1 MLKEL
6 TDDDRYYQ
14 NLGLKCGLE
23 IHQQLKTEKK
33 LFCRCKAL
41 LHRDKPNAVIL
52 RHMRPT
58 LSELGEY
65 DGTALMEFKT
75 KKNVI
80 YQLYDDTV
88 CTYEMDDTPPFHL
101 NQQALDIAL
110 EIALLHNC
118 SIVDEIHIS
127 RKQYLDG
134 SIPTGFQRTGIIGI
148 DGWIPY
154 KNRKIGIIQLGLEE
168 DACREVSD
176 VGHKIIFK
184 TDRLSIPL
192 VEVVT
197 YPDIRTPA
205 EAGEVAN
212 LIGRLL
218 RSTGKVRR
226 GLGSIRQDVNVSIAG
241 GTRVE
246 LKGVPKL
253 QYIAKAVA
261 NEATRQKAL
270 LDIRDELRLRGITE
284 ETLRSE
290 YQDVT
295 SIFKSSG
302 CKQFKEVIKNKGKI
316 YGIVLRVFA
325 GILDDPIQPGK
336 TLGDEIAGRVRV
348 IACQD
353 VMPNIVYSN
362 HFEEFGLAS
371 EEINRLEKLF
381 NAKLTDT
388 IVLAWGNETDVK
400 TAIKEIRIRAVDATI
415 GVPSETRQVFPDGT
429 NDFERILPG
438 PNRMYPDTDSPPTPI
453 LKKHLEHIKKALPER
468 IWDCEKRLEELGLPK
483 PLVKSLSISQN
494 LKIFNKIVENLDI
507 DPLLVSVTLEEKL
520 KWLRRKGK
528 NVELISDESLYQI
541 FEMLNKNKFSKEAI
555 PALLEFLAD
564 NPDKTVKKAI
574 AELDIKPMSIEE
586 LQNVVDEVLPRYSNP
601 KKIGRPF
608 KTIMGEVMKIAR
620 NRIDG
625 KLVAEVLKTKLGTF
639 IEDYEAYNTKGGRKN
654 GHRNN

>member
-1 MLKEL
+1 MPKEV
-6 TDDDRYYQ
+6 TDGEEYYRK
-14 NLGLKCGLE
+14 LGLKCGLE

-33 LFCRCKAL
+33 LFCHCRAV
-41 LHRDKPNAVIL
+41 LHNDEPSAVIL

-101 NQQALDIAL
+101 NQEALDIAI

-148 DGWIPY
+148 EGWVPY
-154 KNRKIGIIQLGLEE
+154 KNRKIRVIQLGLEE

-176 VGHKIIFK
+176 VGHKIVFK

-197 YPDIRTPA
+197 YPDIQTPS

-226 GLGSIRQDVNVSIAG
+226 GLGSIRQDVNVSIEG

-246 LKGVPKL
+246 LKGIPKL
-253 QYIAKAVA
+253 QYIGKAVA
-261 NEATRQKAL
+261 NEARRQSAL
-270 LDIRDELRLRGITE
+270 LDIRDELRLRGITK
-284 ETLRSE
+284 ETFQSE
-290 YQDVT
+290 YRDVT
-295 SIFKSSG
+295 SILKKSA
-302 CKQFKEVIKNKGKI
+302 CKRFKEIIKDKGKI
-316 YGIVLRVFA
+316 YGIILRVFA
-325 GILDDPIQPGK
+325 GILDEPTHSGK
-336 TLGDEIAGRVRV
+336 TFGDEIAGRVRV

-353 VMPNIVYSN
+353 VMPNIVYSD
-362 HFEEFGLAS
+362 HFKEFGLS
-371 EEINRLEKLF
+371 LGDINRLEKLF

-388 IVLAWGNETDVK
+388 IVLVWGNEADVK
-400 TAIKEIRIRAVDATI
+400 TAVKEIRIRAVDATI

-453 LKKHLEHIKKALPER
+453 FEKDLEHIKKSLPEP
-468 IWDCEKRLEELGLPK
+468 IWDCEKRLGSLGLTE
-483 PLVKSLSISQN
+483 PLIKSLSISQN
-494 LKIFNKIVENLDI
+494 LKVFNKIIEKLDVK
-507 DPLLVSVTLEEKL
+507 PMLVAVTLEEKL

-528 NVELISDESLYQI
+528 NVDLISDEHLYQL
-541 FEMLNKNKFSKEAI
+541 FEMLNENKFSKEAI
-555 PALLEFLAD
+555 PILLEFLAD
-564 NPDKTVKKAI
+564 NPGKTVNKAI
-574 AELDIKPMSIEE
+574 REFNIKPMSDEE
-586 LQNVVDEVLPRYSNP
+586 LQNAVDEALNQYSNP
-601 KKIGRPF
+601 KKASNLF
-608 KTIMGEVMKIAR
+608 KIIMGEVMKSAR

-625 KLVAEVLKTKLGTF
+625 KLVAEVVETKLRTF
-639 IEDYEAYNTKGGRKN
+639 AEG
-654 GHRNN
+654 

>member
-1 MLKEL
+1 MSKEL
-6 TDDDRYYQ
+6 TDNEEYYRK
-14 NLGLKCGLE
+14 LGLKCGLE
-23 IHQQLKTEKK
+23 VHQQLKTEKK

-41 LHRDKPNAVIL
+41 LHNDDPSAVIL

-88 CTYEMDDTPPFHL
+88 CTYEMDDTPPFRL
-101 NQQALDIAL
+101 NQQALDMAL
-110 EIALLHNC
+110 EVALLHNC

-154 KNRKIGIIQLGLEE
+154 KNRKIRIIQLGLEE

-212 LIGRLL
+212 FIGRLL

-226 GLGSIRQDVNVSIAG
+226 GLGSVRQDVNVSIDG

-246 LKGVPKL
+246 LKGIPKL

-261 NEATRQKAL
+261 NEARRQKAL
-270 LDIRDELRLRGITE
+270 LDIRDELRLRGITKG
-284 ETLRSE
+284 TFQSE
-290 YQDVT
+290 YQNVT
-295 SIFKSSG
+295 SIFKNSG
-302 CKQFKEVIKNKGKI
+302 CKRFKEVIKNKGKI

-325 GILDDPIQPGK
+325 GIFDKPTQPGK
-336 TLGDEIAGRVRV
+336 TFGDEVAGRVRV

-362 HFEEFGLAS
+362 HFEGFSLSS
-371 EEINRLEKLF
+371 EEINQLEKLF
-381 NAKLTDT
+381 NVKSTDV
-388 IVLAWGNETDVK
+388 IVLAWGDEADVK
-400 TAIKEIRIRAVDATI
+400 TAVDEIKIRAVDATS

-453 LKKHLEHIKKALPER
+453 LEEHLEHIRRALPER
-468 IWDCEKRLEELGLPK
+468 IWDCEKRLEKLGLTE

-494 LKIFNKIVENLDI
+494 LKVFDKIVEKLDVNPI
-507 DPLLVSVTLEEKL
+507 LVAVTLEEKL

-528 NVELISDESLYQI
+528 NVDLISDESLYQL
-541 FEMLNKNKFSKEAI
+541 FEMLNENKFSKEAI
-555 PALLEFLAD
+555 PTILEFLVD

-586 LQNVVDEVLPRYSNP
+586 LQNVVDEALTRYSNP
-601 KKIGRPF
+601 KKISSPF
-608 KTIMGEVMKIAR
+608 KITMGEVMKIAR
-620 NRIDG
+620 NRMDG
-625 KLVAEVLKTKLGTF
+625 KLVAEVVETKLRTF
-639 IEDYEAYNTKGGRKN
+639 IDG
-654 GHRNN
+654 

>member
-1 MLKEL
+1 MSKEL
-6 TDDDRYYQ
+6 IDDEKYYRE
-14 NLGLKCGLE
+14 LGLKCGLE
-23 IHQQLKTEKK
+23 IHQQLLTEKK
-33 LFCRCKAL
+33 LFCRCRAV
-41 LHRDKPNAVIL
+41 LHRDEPSAVIL

-88 CTYEMDDTPPFHL
+88 CTYEMDDTPPFRI

-110 EIALLHNC
+110 EVSLLLNC

-134 SIPTGFQRTGIIGI
+134 SIPTGFQRTGIVGVE
-148 DGWIPY
+148 GWIPY
-154 KNRKIGIIQLGLEE
+154 KNRKIRIIQLGLEE
-168 DACREVSD
+168 DACREISD

-197 YPDIRTPA
+197 YPDILTPA

-226 GLGSIRQDVNVSIAG
+226 GLGSVRQDVNVSIDG

-261 NEATRQKAL
+261 NEARRQKAL
-270 LDIRDELRLRGITE
+270 LDIRDELRLRGMSERTF
-284 ETLRSE
+284 RSE

-295 SIFKSSG
+295 SIFKNSG
-302 CKQFKEVIKNKGKI
+302 CERFKEVIKNKGKI

-325 GILDDPIQPGK
+325 GIFDKPTQPGK
-336 TLGDEIAGRVRV
+336 TFGDEIAGRVRV

-362 HFEEFGLAS
+362 HFEEFSLSS
-371 EEINRLEKLF
+371 EEINHLETLF
-381 NAKLTDT
+381 NAKSTDT
-388 IVLAWGNETDVK
+388 IVLVWGDEADVK
-400 TAIKEIRIRAVDATI
+400 TAVEEIKIRAADATI

-438 PNRMYPDTDSPPTPI
+438 PNRMYPDTDSPPAPI
-453 LKKHLEHIKKALPER
+453 LEEHLEHIRKVLPER
-468 IWDCEKRLEELGLPK
+468 IWDCEKRLEKLGLPE
-483 PLVKSLSISQN
+483 PLVKSISISRN
-494 LKIFNKIVENLDI
+494 LKIFNKIVEKLDVK
-507 DPLLVSVTLEEKL
+507 PMLVAVTLEEKL

-528 NVELISDESLYQI
+528 NVDLISDESLYQL
-541 FEMLNKNKFSKEAI
+541 FEMLSENKFSKEAI
-555 PALLEFLAD
+555 PAILGVLAD
-564 NPDKTVKKAI
+564 TPDKTVKNVI
-574 AELDIKPMSIEE
+574 AELGIKPMSIEE
-586 LQNVVDEVLPRYSNP
+586 LQNVVDEVLAQYSNP

-608 KTIMGEVMKIAR
+608 KIIMGEVMKVAR

-625 KLVAEVLKTKLGTF
+625 KLVKEVVETKLG
-639 IEDYEAYNTKGGRKN
+639 ISMDE
-654 GHRNN
+654 

>member
-1 MLKEL
+1 MSEEL
-6 TDDDRYYQ
+6 VDDEKYYRK
-14 NLGLKCGLE
+14 LGLKCGLE
-23 IHQQLKTEKK
+23 VHQQLLTKKK
-33 LFCRCKAL
+33 LFCRCKAV
-41 LHRDKPNAVIL
+41 LHTDEPSAVIL

-88 CTYEMDDTPPFHL
+88 CTYEMDDTPPFRL

-110 EIALLHNC
+110 EITLLLNC

-148 DGWIPY
+148 EGWIPY
-154 KNRKIGIIQLGLEE
+154 KNRKIRIIQLGLEE

-197 YPDIRTPA
+197 YPDIQTPT

-226 GLGSIRQDVNVSIAG
+226 GLGSVRQDVNVSIDG

-261 NEATRQKAL
+261 NEARRQKAL
-270 LDIRDELRLRGITE
+270 LDIRDELRLRGITK
-284 ETLRSE
+284 ETFHSE

-295 SIFKSSG
+295 LIFKNSR
-302 CKQFKEVIKNKGKI
+302 CKSFKEVIKNKGKI
-316 YGIVLRVFA
+316 YGMVLRVFA
-325 GILDDPIQPGK
+325 GILDILTQPGK
-336 TLGDEIAGRVRV
+336 TFADEIAGRVRV
-348 IACQD
+348 IACLD

-362 HFEEFGLAS
+362 HFEEFGLNS
-371 EEINRLEKLF
+371 KNITRLEKLF
-381 NAKLTDT
+381 NVKSTDT
-388 IVLAWGNETDVK
+388 IVLVWGDEADIK
-400 TAIKEIRIRAVDATI
+400 TAVEEIKIRAVDATI
-415 GVPSETRQVFPDGT
+415 GVPSETRQVFPDGI

-453 LKKHLEHIKKALPER
+453 LENSLEQIKNNLPEP
-468 IWDCEKRLEELGLPK
+468 IWNCEKRLKKLGLPES
-483 PLVKSLSISQN
+483 LVKSLSISQN
-494 LKIFNKIVENLDI
+494 LKVFDKIVEKLDVNPMI
-507 DPLLVSVTLEEKL
+507 VAVTLEEKL

-528 NVELISDESLYQI
+528 NIDIISDESLYQL
-541 FEMLNKNKFSKEAI
+541 FEMLSENKFSKEAI
-555 PALLEFLAD
+555 PTILEFLAD
-564 NPDKTVKKAI
+564 NPDKTVKKTI

-586 LQNVVDEVLPRYSNP
+586 LQNVVDEALTQYSNP
-601 KKIGRPF
+601 KKINRPF
-608 KTIMGEVMKIAR
+608 KIAMGEVMKVAR

-625 KLVAEVLKTKLGTF
+625 KLVKEVVETKLAASM
-639 IEDYEAYNTKGGRKN
+639 EK
-654 GHRNN
+654 

>member
-1 MLKEL
+1 MSKEL
-6 TDDDRYYQ
+6 IDDEKYYRK
-14 NLGLKCGLE
+14 LGLKCGLE
-23 IHQQLKTEKK
+23 IHQQLLTEKK
-33 LFCRCKAL
+33 LFCRCRAV
-41 LHRDKPNAVIL
+41 LHRDEPSAVIL

-88 CTYEMDDTPPFHL
+88 CTYEMDDTPPFRL

-110 EIALLHNC
+110 EVSLLLNC

-148 DGWIPY
+148 EGWIPY
-154 KNRKIGIIQLGLEE
+154 KNRKIRIIQLGLEE
-168 DACREVSD
+168 DACREISD

-197 YPDIRTPA
+197 YPDILTPA

-226 GLGSIRQDVNVSIAG
+226 GLGSVRQDINISIDG

-261 NEATRQKAL
+261 NEARRQKAL
-270 LDIRDELRLRGITE
+270 LDIHDELRLRGITE
-284 ETLRSE
+284 RNFRSE

-295 SIFKSSG
+295 SIFKNSG
-302 CKQFKEVIKNKGKI
+302 CERFKEVIKNKGKI

-325 GILDDPIQPGK
+325 GIFDKPTQPGK
-336 TLGDEIAGRVRV
+336 TFGDEIAGRVRV

-362 HFEEFGLAS
+362 HFEEFSLSS
-371 EEINRLEKLF
+371 EEINRLETLF
-381 NAKLTDT
+381 NVKSTDT
-388 IVLAWGNETDVK
+388 IVLVWGDEADVK
-400 TAIKEIRIRAVDATI
+400 TAVEEIKIRAVDATI

-438 PNRMYPDTDSPPTPI
+438 PNRMYPDTDSPPAPI
-453 LKKHLEHIKKALPER
+453 LEEHLEHIRKVLPER
-468 IWDCEKRLEELGLPK
+468 IWDCEKRLEKLGLPES
-483 PLVKSLSISQN
+483 LVKSISISRN
-494 LKIFNKIVENLDI
+494 LKVFNKIVEKLDVN
-507 DPLLVSVTLEEKL
+507 PMLVAVTLEEKL

-528 NVELISDESLYQI
+528 NVDLISDESVYQL
-541 FEMLNKNKFSKEAI
+541 FEMLSKNKFSKEAI
-555 PALLEFLAD
+555 PAILEFLAD
-564 NPDKTVKKAI
+564 NPDKTVKNVI
-574 AELDIKPMSIEE
+574 AELGIKPMSIEE
-586 LQNVVDEVLPRYSNP
+586 LQNVVDEVLAQYSNP

-608 KTIMGEVMKIAR
+608 KIIMGEVMKVAR

-625 KLVAEVLKTKLGTF
+625 KIVKEVVETKLG
-639 IEDYEAYNTKGGRKN
+639 ISMDE
-654 GHRNN
+654 

>member
-1 MLKEL
+1 MSKEL
-6 TDDDRYYQ
+6 IDDEKYYRE
-14 NLGLKCGLE
+14 LCLKCGLE
-23 IHQQLKTEKK
+23 IHQQLLTEKK
-33 LFCRCKAL
+33 LFCRCRAV
-41 LHRDKPNAVIL
+41 LHRDEPSAVIL

-88 CTYEMDDTPPFHL
+88 CTYEMDDTPPFRL
-101 NQQALDIAL
+101 NQQALDTAL
-110 EIALLHNC
+110 EIALLLNC
-118 SIVDEIHIS
+118 NIVDEIHIS

-148 DGWIPY
+148 EGWIPY
-154 KNRKIGIIQLGLEE
+154 KNRKIRIIQLGLEE
-168 DACREVSD
+168 DACREISD

-197 YPDIRTPA
+197 YPDILTPA

-226 GLGSIRQDVNVSIAG
+226 GMGSIRQDVNVSIDG

-261 NEATRQKAL
+261 NEARRQKAL
-270 LDIRDELRLRGITE
+270 LDIHDELRLRGITE
-284 ETLRSE
+284 RTFRSE

-295 SIFKSSG
+295 SIFKNSG
-302 CKQFKEVIKNKGKI
+302 CERFKEVIKNKGKI

-325 GILDDPIQPGK
+325 GIFDKPTQPGK
-336 TLGDEIAGRVRV
+336 TFGDEIAGRVRV

-362 HFEEFGLAS
+362 HFEEFSLSS
-371 EEINRLEKLF
+371 EEINRLETLF
-381 NAKLTDT
+381 NVKSTDI
-388 IVLAWGNETDVK
+388 IVLVWGDEADVK
-400 TAIKEIRIRAVDATI
+400 TAVEEIKIRAVDATI

-438 PNRMYPDTDSPPTPI
+438 PNRMYPDTDSPPAPI
-453 LKKHLEHIKKALPER
+453 LEEHLEHIRKVLPER
-468 IWDCEKRLEELGLPK
+468 IWDCEKRLEKLRLPE
-483 PLVKSLSISQN
+483 PLVKSISISRN
-494 LKIFNKIVENLDI
+494 LKVFNKIVEKLDVN
-507 DPLLVSVTLEEKL
+507 PMLVAVTLEEKL

-528 NVELISDESLYQI
+528 NVDLISDESVYQL
-541 FEMLNKNKFSKEAI
+541 FEMLSKNKFSKEAI
-555 PALLEFLAD
+555 PAILEFLAD
-564 NPDKTVKKAI
+564 NPDKTVKNVI
-574 AELDIKPMSIEE
+574 AELGIKPMSIEE
-586 LQNVVDEVLPRYSNP
+586 LQNVVDEVLAQYYNP

-608 KTIMGEVMKIAR
+608 KIIMGEVMKVAR

-625 KLVAEVLKTKLGTF
+625 KIVKEVVETKLG
-639 IEDYEAYNTKGGRKN
+639 ISMEE
-654 GHRNN
+654 

>member
-1 MLKEL
+1 MKHSACTMSNEL
-6 TDDDRYYQ
+6 VDDEKYYRK
-14 NLGLKCGLE
+14 LGLKCGLE
-23 IHQQLKTEKK
+23 IHQQLLTEKK
-33 LFCRCKAL
+33 LFCRCKAV
-41 LHRDKPNAVIL
+41 LHNDEPSAVIL

-75 KKNVI
+75 KKNIV

-88 CTYEMDDTPPFHL
+88 CTYEMDDTPPFSL

-110 EIALLHNC
+110 EVTLLLNC
-118 SIVDEIHIS
+118 SVVDEIHIS

-134 SIPTGFQRTGIIGI
+134 SIPAGFQRTGIIGI
-148 DGWIPY
+148 EGWIPY

-168 DACREVSD
+168 DACREISD

-197 YPDIRTPA
+197 YPDIQTPA

-218 RSTGKVRR
+218 RLTGKVRR
-226 GLGSIRQDVNVSIAG
+226 GMGSIRQDVNVSING

-261 NEATRQKAL
+261 NEARRQKSL
-270 LDIRDELRLRGITE
+270 LDIRDELRLRGITK
-284 ETLRSE
+284 ETFQSE
-290 YQDVT
+290 YKDVT
-295 SIFKSSG
+295 SIFKNSG
-302 CKQFKEVIKNKGKI
+302 CERFNEVIKNKGKI

-325 GILDDPIQPGK
+325 GMFDKPTQPGK
-336 TLGDEIAGRVRV
+336 TFGDEVAGRVRV
-348 IACQD
+348 IACLD

-362 HFEEFGLAS
+362 HFEEFSLKS

-381 NAKLTDT
+381 NFRSTDT
-388 IVLAWGNETDVK
+388 LVLVWGDEADVK
-400 TAIKEIRIRAVDATI
+400 TAVKEIKIRAVEATI
-415 GVPSETRQVFPDGT
+415 GVPSETRQIFPDGT

-453 LKKHLEHIKKALPER
+453 LEEHLEHIRKALPER
-468 IWDCEKRLEELGLPK
+468 IWDCEKRLEKLGLPK
-483 PLVKSLSISQN
+483 PLVKSLSISRN
-494 LKIFNKIVENLDI
+494 LKVFNKIVEKLDVN
-507 DPLLVSVTLEEKL
+507 PVLVAVTLEEKL
-520 KWLRRKGK
+520 KCLRRKGK
-528 NVELISDESLYQI
+528 NVDLITEENLFQI
-541 FEMLNKNKFSKEAI
+541 FEMLLENKFSKEAI
-555 PALLEFLAD
+555 PTILEFLAD
-564 NPDKTVKKAI
+564 NPKKTVKNAI
-574 AELDIKPMSIEE
+574 AELGIKPMSVEE
-586 LQNVVDEVLPRYSNP
+586 LQNVVDEVFVQYNNP
-601 KKIGRPF
+601 KKIDDSV
-608 KTIMGEVMKIAR
+608 KTIIEKVMKVAR

-625 KLVAEVLKTKLGTF
+625 KLVKDAVKTKLGTF
-639 IEDYEAYNTKGGRKN
+639 VYE
-654 GHRNN
+654 

>member
-1 MLKEL
+1 MSKEL
-6 TDDDRYYQ
+6 IDDEKYYSE
-14 NLGLKCGLE
+14 LGLKCGLE
-23 IHQQLKTEKK
+23 IHQQLLTEKK
-33 LFCRCKAL
+33 LFCRCRAV
-41 LHRDKPNAVIL
+41 LHRDEPSAVIL

-88 CTYEMDDTPPFHL
+88 CTYEMDDTPPFRL

-110 EIALLHNC
+110 EVSLLLNC

-148 DGWIPY
+148 EGWIPY
-154 KNRKIGIIQLGLEE
+154 KNRKIRIIQLGLEE
-168 DACREVSD
+168 DACREISD

-197 YPDIRTPA
+197 YPDILTPA

-226 GLGSIRQDVNVSIAG
+226 GLGSVRQDINVSIDG

-261 NEATRQKAL
+261 NEARRQKAL
-270 LDIRDELRLRGITE
+270 LDIHDELRLRGITE
-284 ETLRSE
+284 RNFRSE
-290 YQDVT
+290 YQNVT
-295 SIFKSSG
+295 SIFKNSG
-302 CKQFKEVIKNKGKI
+302 CERFKEVIKNKGKI

-325 GILDDPIQPGK
+325 GIFDKPTQPGK
-336 TLGDEIAGRVRV
+336 TFGDEIAGRVRV

-362 HFEEFGLAS
+362 HFEEFSLSS
-371 EEINRLEKLF
+371 EEINRLETLF
-381 NAKLTDT
+381 NVKSTDT
-388 IVLAWGNETDVK
+388 LVLVWGDEADVK
-400 TAIKEIRIRAVDATI
+400 TAVEEIKIRAADATI

-438 PNRMYPDTDSPPTPI
+438 PNRMYPDTDSPPAPI
-453 LKKHLEHIKKALPER
+453 LEEHLEHIRKVLPER
-468 IWDCEKRLEELGLPK
+468 IWDCEKRLEKLGLPES
-483 PLVKSLSISQN
+483 LVKSISISRN
-494 LKIFNKIVENLDI
+494 LKVFNKIVEKLDVN
-507 DPLLVSVTLEEKL
+507 PMLVAVTLEEKL

-528 NVELISDESLYQI
+528 NVDLISDESVYQL
-541 FEMLNKNKFSKEAI
+541 FEMLSKNKFSKEAI
-555 PALLEFLAD
+555 PAILEFLAD
-564 NPDKTVKKAI
+564 NPDKTVKNVI
-574 AELDIKPMSIEE
+574 AELGIKPMSIEE
-586 LQNVVDEVLPRYSNP
+586 LQNVVDEALAQYSNP
-601 KKIGRPF
+601 KKIGSPF
-608 KTIMGEVMKIAR
+608 KIIMGEVMKVAR

-625 KLVAEVLKTKLGTF
+625 KLVKEVVETKLG
-639 IEDYEAYNTKGGRKN
+639 ISMDK
-654 GHRNN
+654 

>member
-1 MLKEL
+1 MSKEL
-6 TDDDRYYQ
+6 IDDEKYYSE
-14 NLGLKCGLE
+14 LGLKCGLE
-23 IHQQLKTEKK
+23 IHQQLLTEKK
-33 LFCRCKAL
+33 LFCRCRAV
-41 LHRDKPNAVIL
+41 LHRDEPSAVIL

-88 CTYEMDDTPPFHL
+88 CTYEMDDTPPFRL

-110 EIALLHNC
+110 EVSLLLNC

-148 DGWIPY
+148 EGWIPY
-154 KNRKIGIIQLGLEE
+154 KNRKIRIIQLGLEE
-168 DACREVSD
+168 DACREISD

-197 YPDIRTPA
+197 YPDILTPA

-226 GLGSIRQDVNVSIAG
+226 GMGSIRQDVNVSIDG

-261 NEATRQKAL
+261 NEARRQKAL
-270 LDIRDELRLRGITE
+270 LDIHDELRLRGITE
-284 ETLRSE
+284 RNFRSE

-295 SIFKSSG
+295 SIFKNSG
-302 CKQFKEVIKNKGKI
+302 CERFKEVIKNKGKI

-325 GILDDPIQPGK
+325 GIFDKPTQPGK
-336 TLGDEIAGRVRV
+336 TFGDEIAGRVRV

-362 HFEEFGLAS
+362 HFEEFSLSS
-371 EEINRLEKLF
+371 EEINRLETLF
-381 NAKLTDT
+381 NVKSTDT
-388 IVLAWGNETDVK
+388 LVLVWGDEADVK
-400 TAIKEIRIRAVDATI
+400 TAVEEIKIRAADATI

-438 PNRMYPDTDSPPTPI
+438 PNRMYPDTDSPPAPI
-453 LKKHLEHIKKALPER
+453 LEEHLEHIRKVLPER
-468 IWDCEKRLEELGLPK
+468 IWDCEKRLEKLGLPE
-483 PLVKSLSISQN
+483 PLVKSISISQN
-494 LKIFNKIVENLDI
+494 LKVFNKIVEKLDVK
-507 DPLLVSVTLEEKL
+507 PMLVAVTLEEKL

-528 NVELISDESLYQI
+528 NVDLISDESVYQL
-541 FEMLNKNKFSKEAI
+541 FEMLSKNKFSKEAI
-555 PALLEFLAD
+555 PAILEFLAD
-564 NPDKTVKKAI
+564 NPDKTVKNVI
-574 AELDIKPMSIEE
+574 AELGIKPMSIEE
-586 LQNVVDEVLPRYSNP
+586 LQNVVDEVLAQYSNP

-608 KTIMGEVMKIAR
+608 KMIMGKVMKVAR

-625 KLVAEVLKTKLGTF
+625 KIVKEVVETKLG
-639 IEDYEAYNTKGGRKN
+639 ISMDE
-654 GHRNN
+654 

>member
-1 MLKEL
+1 MSKEL
-6 TDDDRYYQ
+6 IDDEKYYRE
-14 NLGLKCGLE
+14 LGLKCGLE
-23 IHQQLKTEKK
+23 IHQQLLTEKK
-33 LFCRCKAL
+33 LFCRCRAV
-41 LHRDKPNAVIL
+41 LHKDKPSAVIL

-80 YQLYDDTV
+80 YQLYNDTV
-88 CTYEMDDTPPFHL
+88 CTYEMDDTPPFRL

-110 EIALLHNC
+110 EITLLLNC
-118 SIVDEIHIS
+118 SVVDEIHIS

-148 DGWIPY
+148 EGWVPY
-154 KNRKIGIIQLGLEE
+154 KNRKIRIIQLGLEE
-168 DACREVSD
+168 DACREISD

-197 YPDIRTPA
+197 YPDIKTPA

-226 GLGSIRQDVNVSIAG
+226 GLGSIRQDVNVSIDG
-241 GTRVE
+241 STRVE

-261 NEATRQKAL
+261 NEARRQKAL
-270 LDIRDELRLRGITE
+270 LDIRDELRLRGITK
-284 ETLRSE
+284 ETFQSE
-290 YQDVT
+290 CKDVT
-295 SIFKSSG
+295 SIFKNSG
-302 CKQFKEVIKNKGKI
+302 CERFKEVIKNKDKI

-325 GILDDPIQPGK
+325 GMFDKPTQPGK
-336 TLGDEIAGRVRV
+336 TFGDEVAGRVRV

-362 HFEEFGLAS
+362 HFEEFSLNS
-371 EEINRLEKLF
+371 EEINRLKKLF
-381 NAKLTDT
+381 NFRSTDT
-388 IVLAWGNETDVK
+388 IVLVWGDEADVK
-400 TAIKEIRIRAVDATI
+400 TAVNEIKIRAVEATN

-453 LKKHLEHIKKALPER
+453 LEEHLEHIRKALPER
-468 IWDCEKRLEELGLPK
+468 IWDCEKRLEKLGLPK
-483 PLVKSLSISQN
+483 PLVKSLSISRN
-494 LKIFNKIVENLDI
+494 LKVFNRIVEKLDI
-507 DPLLVSVTLEEKL
+507 NPMLVAVTLEEKL
-520 KWLRRKGK
+520 KCLRRKGK
-528 NVELISDESLYQI
+528 NVDLISDTSLYQL
-541 FEMLNKNKFSKEAI
+541 FEILRENKFSKEAI
-555 PALLEFLAD
+555 PTILGFLAD
-564 NPDKTVKKAI
+564 NPNKTVKNAI
-574 AELDIKPMSIEE
+574 AELGIKPMSSEE
-586 LQNVVDEVLPRYSNP
+586 LQNVVDEVLAQYNNP
-601 KKIGRPF
+601 KKIDRPF
-608 KTIMGEVMKIAR
+608 KTIMGEVMKVAR

-625 KLVAEVLKTKLGTF
+625 KLVKDVVKTKLGTSV
-639 IEDYEAYNTKGGRKN
+639 YE
-654 GHRNN
+654 

>member
-1 MLKEL
+1 MSKEL
-6 TDDDRYYQ
+6 IDDEKYYRK
-14 NLGLKCGLE
+14 LGLKCGLE
-23 IHQQLKTEKK
+23 IHQQLLTEKK
-33 LFCRCKAL
+33 LFCRCKAV
-41 LHRDKPNAVIL
+41 LHNDEPSAVIL

-88 CTYEMDDTPPFHL
+88 CTYEMDDTPPFRL

-110 EIALLHNC
+110 EITLLLNC
-118 SIVDEIHIS
+118 SVVDEIHIS

-148 DGWIPY
+148 EGWVPY

-168 DACREVSD
+168 DACREISD

-197 YPDIRTPA
+197 YPDIKTPA

-226 GLGSIRQDVNVSIAG
+226 GMGSIRQDVNVSIDG

-261 NEATRQKAL
+261 NEARRQKAL
-270 LDIRDELRLRGITE
+270 LDIRDELRLRGITK
-284 ETLRSE
+284 ETFQSE
-290 YQDVT
+290 CKDVT
-295 SIFKSSG
+295 SIFKNSG
-302 CKQFKEVIKNKGKI
+302 CERFKEVIKNKDKI
-316 YGIVLRVFA
+316 YGIVLRIFA
-325 GILDDPIQPGK
+325 GMFDKPTQPGE
-336 TLGDEIAGRVRV
+336 TLGDEVAGRVRV
-348 IACQD
+348 IACLD

-362 HFEEFGLAS
+362 HFEEFSLSS
-371 EEINRLEKLF
+371 EEISRLEKLF
-381 NAKLTDT
+381 NFRSTDT
-388 IVLAWGNETDVK
+388 IVLVWGDEADVK
-400 TAIKEIRIRAVDATI
+400 TAVKEIKIRAVDATI

-453 LKKHLEHIKKALPER
+453 LEEHLEHIGKALPER
-468 IWDCEKRLEELGLPK
+468 IWDCEKRLEKLGLPK
-483 PLVKSLSISQN
+483 PLVKSLSISRN
-494 LKIFNKIVENLDI
+494 LKIFNKIVEKLDVN
-507 DPLLVSVTLEEKL
+507 PVLVAVTLEEKL

-528 NVELISDESLYQI
+528 NVDLISDTSLYQL
-541 FEMLNKNKFSKEAI
+541 FEMLNENKFSKEAI
-555 PALLEFLAD
+555 STILEFLAD

-574 AELDIKPMSIEE
+574 AELGIKPMSIEE
-586 LQNVVDEVLPRYSNP
+586 LQNVVDEVLAQYSNP
-601 KKIGRPF
+601 KKIDGSVE
-608 KTIMGEVMKIAR
+608 TIMGKVMKFAR

-625 KLVAEVLKTKLGTF
+625 KLVKDVVKTKLGTF
-639 IEDYEAYNTKGGRKN
+639 VYE
-654 GHRNN
+654 